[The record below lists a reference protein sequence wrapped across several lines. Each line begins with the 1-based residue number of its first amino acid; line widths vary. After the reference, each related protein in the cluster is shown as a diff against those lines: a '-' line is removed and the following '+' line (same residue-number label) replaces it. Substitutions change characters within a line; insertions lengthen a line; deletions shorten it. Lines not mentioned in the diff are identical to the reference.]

1 MPTDKIPPLGLLSDQ
16 KVFSNV
22 AEKKMDVGAF
32 SNKKRFGYN
41 EEGFVIPLI
50 TLTDDISDD
59 DDDDNYSI
67 EELENAVFSE
77 TEDGIYR
84 YIHLDR

>member
-1 MPTDKIPPLGLLSDQ
+1 
-16 KVFSNV
+16 
-22 AEKKMDVGAF
+22 MDVSAF

-59 DDDDNYSI
+59 DDDDDDDDNYSI
-67 EELENAVFSE
+67 EELENAVFCE
-77 TEDGIYR
+77 TEDGINIY
-84 YIHLDR
+84 L

>member
-1 MPTDKIPPLGLLSDQ
+1 
-16 KVFSNV
+16 
-22 AEKKMDVGAF
+22 MDVSAF
-32 SNKKRFGYN
+32 SNKKRFSYN

-67 EELENAVFSE
+67 EELENAVFCE
-77 TEDGIYR
+77 TEDGINIY
-84 YIHLDR
+84 LKLLF

>member
-1 MPTDKIPPLGLLSDQ
+1 MPSDKIPLLGLQSEKKIFSD
-16 KVFSNV
+16 V

-32 SNKKRFGYN
+32 SNKKRFSYN

-50 TLTDDISDD
+50 TLTDDIS

-77 TEDGIYR
+77 TEDGIYK